1 MRVSAGKYK
10 GREVLFPKGR
20 LAVRPAMSLMR
31 EALFSILGNVEGVLW
46 ADIFC
51 GSGIVG
57 IEALS
62 RGAARVDFVDKDKA
76 KRSTLKKNLS
86 WIEEP
91 YSIFF
96 QDAFLFLAK
105 AQEPYDYLYLDPP
118 FSLLE
123 KGQLL
128 KEARETLLR
137 VNSKGMII
145 IHYPSQED
153 LVIPESLSSWK
164 SKKYGGSSLEFLELT

>member
-10 GREVLFPKGR
+10 GREVFFPKGR

-31 EALFSILGNVEGVLW
+31 EALFSILGDVEGILW

-62 RGAARVDFVDKDKA
+62 RGAKSVHFVDKDKA
-76 KRSTLKKNLS
+76 KRTILKRNLA
-86 WIEEP
+86 WLEEP
-91 YSIFF
+91 HTIFF
-96 QDAFLFLAK
+96 QDAFLFLART
-105 AQEPYDYLYLDPP
+105 QDPYDYIYLDPP

-123 KGQLL
+123 KGLL
-128 KEARETLLR
+128 LEEARKTLLR
-137 VNSKGMII
+137 VNPKGMII

-153 LVIPESLSSWK
+153 LFIPEGLSSWK
-164 SKKYGGSSLEFLELT
+164 SKKYGGSSLEFLELI